1 MMENLNVSIVDQ
13 QVQGLVA
20 GHSDFFASCGDENKQ
35 KATAFVLLV
44 VKCVLDCDFDQ
55 AADCL
60 TDGGNDFAVDAIS
73 VGDPDDGEFDVIIFQ
88 GKYKCKDLSGE
99 ANFPANGLQ
108 QVVSAVKVLF
118 DPYANVT
125 LNEKLRPRIE
135 EVRSRVRDGMIP
147 NVRVILCNNGL
158 KWNEVGDEIIAQ
170 ASFPKDQVDF
180 IHFNHDRV
188 VEVLKRTKPI
198 DTVLDLH
205 GAAIVEEFNFKRVL
219 IGKLPV
225 VAIADLFDKYDV
237 QLLERNVR
245 RYLGLRSNRVNSAIS
260 DTLRSDE
267 KRDNFYFFNN
277 GITVVC
283 NKFTHNALQQDNF
296 KVKVFGMQIINGGQ
310 TCKTIQLTLKEEPS
324 LREKIGG
331 VDVLLRLYE
340 LDSDSEDFVKDIT
353 FATNSQNP
361 VELRDLHAN
370 DDIQKSLEL
379 GMSELGF
386 VYRHKRDEAQSGT
399 GGKILQSSITA
410 EAVLAIWRQRPHQ
423 SKFMRRELFGK
434 LYDPIFHGLN
444 AAQAIMANMIFRF
457 VENERKRPTIV
468 TDKDFLPYSGHYV
481 AMRVGVLLLRQMSMC
496 LSDINHRTFADVY
509 AAFEDSKAALYKEAV
524 SDVDSVLSNLYKNRD
539 ELSFQQLAATF
550 RRGDLI
556 EPLLK

>member
-1 MMENLNVSIVDQ
+1 MENLNVSIVDQ
-13 QVQGLVA
+13 QVQGLVES
-20 GHSDFFASCGDENKQ
+20 HRDFFSSYGDENKQ

-88 GKYKCKDLSGE
+88 GKYKCKDLSGA
-99 ANFPANGLQ
+99 ANFPAKGLQ
-108 QVVSAVKVLF
+108 QVVSTVKVLF
-118 DPYANVT
+118 DPYVNVT

-135 EVRSRVRDGMIP
+135 EVRSRVRDGMFP
-147 NVRVILCNNGL
+147 NVRVVLCNNGL
-158 KWNEVGDEIIAQ
+158 KWNEAGDEFIAQ
-170 ASFPKDQVDF
+170 ANFPKDQVDF
-180 IHFNHDRV
+180 IHFNHDGI
-188 VEVLKRTKPI
+188 VEVLKRTKSI
-198 DTVLDLH
+198 DAVLDLH

-225 VAIADLFDKYDV
+225 VAISDLFDKYDV

-283 NKFTHNALQQDNF
+283 NKFTHNALQQGNF
-296 KVKVFGMQIINGGQ
+296 KVKVSGMQIINGGQ

-324 LREKIGG
+324 LREKIGN

-370 DDIQKSLEL
+370 DEIQKSLEL

-386 VYRHKRDEAQSGT
+386 VYRHKRDETQSGV

-410 EAVLAIWRQRPHQ
+410 EAVLAIWRHRPHQ

-434 LYDPIFHGLN
+434 LYDSIFNGLN

-457 VENERKRPTIV
+457 VENERKRPIIV

-481 AMRVGVLLLRQMSMC
+481 AMRVGALLLRQISMS
-496 LSDINHRTFADVY
+496 LSDINHRTFSAVY
-509 AAFEDSKAALYKEAV
+509 DAFENSKVALYKAAV
-524 SDVDSVLSNLYKNRD
+524 NDVDSVLSDLYKNRA

-550 RRGDLI
+550 RRGDVI
-556 EPLLK
+556 ESLLK

>member
-1 MMENLNVSIVDQ
+1 MENLHVSIVDQ
-13 QVQGLVA
+13 QVQGLIES
-20 GHSDFFASCGDENKQ
+20 HSDFFSSCGDEIKQ

-55 AADCL
+55 AVECL

-73 VGDPDDGEFDVIIFQ
+73 VGDLDDGEFDVVIFQ
-88 GKYKCKDLSGE
+88 GKYKYKDLSGE

-118 DPYANVT
+118 DPYVNVT

-147 NVRVILCNNGL
+147 NVRVVLCNNGL
-158 KWNEVGDEIIAQ
+158 KWTDAGDEIIAQ
-170 ASFPKDQVDF
+170 ANFPKDQVDF
-180 IHFNHDRV
+180 IHFNHDRI

-198 DTVLDLH
+198 DAVLDLH

-225 VAIADLFDKYDV
+225 VSIADLFDKHDV

-283 NKFTHNALQQDNF
+283 NKFTHNALQQGNF
-296 KVKVFGMQIINGGQ
+296 KVKVSGMQIINGGQ
-310 TCKTIQLTLKEEPS
+310 TCKTIQLTLKEDPS
-324 LREKIGG
+324 LREKLGG

-340 LDSDSEDFVKDIT
+340 LDSDSADFIKDIT

-370 DDIQKSLEL
+370 DEIQKSLEL

-386 VYRHKRDEAQSGT
+386 VYRHKRDDAQSGT

-410 EAVLAIWRQRPHQ
+410 EAVLAIWRRRPHQ

-434 LYDPIFHGLN
+434 LYDSIFNGLN

-481 AMRVGVLLLRQMSMC
+481 AMRVGALLLRQMSMS
-496 LSDINHRTFADVY
+496 LSDITHRTFSDVY
-509 AAFEDSKAALYKEAV
+509 AAFESSKVALYKEAV
-524 SDVDSVLSNLYKNRD
+524 NNVDSVLSDLYKNRA

-556 EPLLK
+556 ESLLK